1 MPPNRYARFQLL
13 RFLVPPGSLHGRQA
27 RNGVTSLMTCPK
39 KSSYD
44 QHLQKEQKN
53 SITSDIIASDA
64 SSNVCSKY
72 CFSASKRTVFW
83 FRLSNQQSSLIADF
97 CQNVSRSP
105 ITFPD
110 PCTLSHFIFAW
121 IREHFFVVQSSPR
134 VATRTPTII
143 VSGISMGSGL
153 SNLEKAPKLKH
164 AEKLLL

>member
-1 MPPNRYARFQLL
+1 MVQLSQVTL
-13 RFLVPPGSLHGRQA
+13 CLPIGTQGFNCFDFSFHLAVKPWQA
-27 RNGVTSLMTCPK
+27 SSEWSHQFMTCPK

-53 SITSDIIASDA
+53 SITSDILASDA

-110 PCTLSHFIFAW
+110 PCTLLTLSHFIFAW

-134 VATRTPTII
+134 VATRTPCQHIFWHLN
-143 VSGISMGSGL
+143 GL
-153 SNLEKAPKLKH
+153 RTF
-164 AEKLLL
+164 